1 MIAKS
6 CSAVPSSSV
15 TIACGGFAEATS
27 TEAPRR
33 SSADTSGQFAPWTCQ
48 RATPVSLVFTK
59 KRNMPDLTTRIG
71 GLDVLYPE
79 IELGPGSVPVNIAL
93 ASGREF

>member
-15 TIACGGFAEATS
+15 TIACEGFAEATS

-33 SSADTSGQFAPWTCQ
+33 RSADTSGQFAPWTCH
-48 RATPVSLVFTK
+48 RATPESLVLIK
-59 KRNMPDLTTRIG
+59 KRNMTDLTTRVR

-79 IELGPGSVPVNIAL
+79 IELGRGSVPVNTSL
-93 ASGREF
+93 A